1 MRLFGLIG
9 YPLGHSFSKKYFTEK
24 FLRENIHDA
33 AYELFP
39 IETIDAFP
47 GLWETYPALAG
58 INVTIPYKEAVTPF
72 LDDCSEVVRQIG
84 ACNCIQKVDGRLVGH
99 NTDVIGFERTLQAH
113 LLPHH
118 THALVLGTGGAAK
131 AVVYVLQKLGIS
143 MRCVSRIPAAGQIA
157 YEDIDHRFVQQYP
170 LIVNTTP
177 LGMYPAVEQCP
188 PIPYAGIGPGH
199 LLIDL
204 VYNPPQTRFMKQGEQ
219 HGAVTCNGEKMLVV
233 QAEESWKIWN
243 RQ

>member
-24 FLRENIHDA
+24 FVREGIHDA

-39 IETIDAFP
+39 IDTIEAFP
-47 GLWETYPALAG
+47 GLWTSYPALAG
-58 INVTIPYKEAVTPF
+58 MNVTIPYKEAVIPF
-72 LDDCSEVVRQIG
+72 LDECSEVVRQTG
-84 ACNCIQKVDGRLVGH
+84 ACNCIQKVDGKLVGH
-99 NTDVIGFERTLQAH
+99 NTDVIGFERTLQDH

-118 THALVLGTGGAAK
+118 TRALVLGTGGAAK

-143 MRCVSRIPAAGQIA
+143 ICYVSRNAGAGQLGYADLDARVISG
-157 YEDIDHRFVQQYP
+157 YP
-170 LIVNTTP
+170 LIINTTP
-177 LGMYPAVEQCP
+177 LGMYPAVNQCP
-188 PIPYAGIGPGH
+188 PIPYEGIGPGH

-204 VYNPPQTRFMKQGEQ
+204 VYNPPLTLFLEQGRQ
-219 HGAVTCNGEKMLVV
+219 RGAVTCNGEKMLVI

-243 RQ
+243 RI